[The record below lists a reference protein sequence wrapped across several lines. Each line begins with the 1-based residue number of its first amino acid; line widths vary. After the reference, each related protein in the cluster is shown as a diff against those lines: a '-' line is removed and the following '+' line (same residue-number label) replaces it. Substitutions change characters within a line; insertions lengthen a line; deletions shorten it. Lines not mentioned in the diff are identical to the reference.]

1 MDSGCCTGRPCK
13 RFAGPRY
20 HAKSRTGLHPHG
32 GPHSPA
38 TVAEPSSFLRLPFF
52 HHFFDLNSAVN
63 VQKTIVIPRREK
75 GVAAEAERQR
85 HAEST
90 QRAGGDQLTRRG
102 YERKGTIQQPLLR
115 EQIKLPGLHTMLLL
129 TTIHHKSSR
138 TLQPAPYWTCA
149 VSSTYEK
156 IRFFGVC

>member
-1 MDSGCCTGRPCK
+1 MPNRARVCTRTVGRIRQPWHNHR
-13 RFAGPRY
+13 RFFA
-20 HAKSRTGLHPHG
+20 SL
-32 GPHSPA
+32 
-38 TVAEPSSFLRLPFF
+38 FF

-90 QRAGGDQLTRRG
+90 QRAGDQLTRRG

-138 TLQPAPYWTCA
+138 ALQPAPYWTCA

-156 IRFFGVC
+156 IRFFWVC